1 MLLFAACVTQ
11 DFGTSFI
18 NRAGALMQCE
28 TPDSPI
34 QISSTQ
40 SKQQYKIVRFENL
53 KPEKSKNNNEQLN
66 DNN

>member
-40 SKQQYKIVRFENL
+40 SKQQDKIVRFENL
-53 KPEKSKNNNEQLN
+53 QPKSKTNNEQLN